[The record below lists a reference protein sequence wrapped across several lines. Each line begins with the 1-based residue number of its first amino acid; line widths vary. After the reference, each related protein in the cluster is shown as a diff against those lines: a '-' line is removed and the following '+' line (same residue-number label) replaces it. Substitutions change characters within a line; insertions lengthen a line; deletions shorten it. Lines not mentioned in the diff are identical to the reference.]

1 MKLLIFLLLA
11 GGAYSFGSDYAVF
24 SKLFVDNHNSN
35 PDRRWEVGTW
45 TLGSI
50 CEKYKQ
56 LY

>member
-1 MKLLIFLLLA
+1 MKLLIFLLFA

-35 PDRRWEVGTW
+35 PDRRWEVGAW